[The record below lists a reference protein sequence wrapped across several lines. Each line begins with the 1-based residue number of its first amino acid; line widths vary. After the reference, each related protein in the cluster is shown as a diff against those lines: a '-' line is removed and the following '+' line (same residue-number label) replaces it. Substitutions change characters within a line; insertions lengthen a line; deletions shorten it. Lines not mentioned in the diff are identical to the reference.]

1 MVTSP
6 EESRLP
12 PGSLV
17 QQLVGEIRTI
27 PQAQEILL
35 HTLLPQRFLELP
47 ERMDSLGASINDV
60 RDEVSAVRD
69 ELTIRIDG
77 VRDEVSAVRDELT
90 IRIDGVRDEVS
101 AVRDEVS
108 AVRDEL
114 TTRMDGV
121 RDELTTRI
129 DGVRDEL
136 TIRIDGVRDELTIRI
151 DGVRDEL
158 TTRMDVMQGD
168 INGLKGQFGNLRGES
183 YEDKCSETI
192 ELVLVDYV
200 DRPVLADRGPINDA
214 LVQARRNGT
223 ISRAQYDRVRV
234 VDIIAVGAE
243 LARNRPILAIVE
255 ASVTIN
261 EYDVNAAHE
270 RAIILRNITGQD
282 TRPFCVA
289 NVRWSNAL
297 ARTAGELGVTLIHY
311 ELPNYSDS
319 SQC

>member
-121 RDELTTRI
+121 RDELTIRI

-136 TIRIDGVRDELTIRI
+136 TTRIDGVRDELTIRI

-270 RAIILRNITGQD
+270 RAIILRDITGQD

-289 NVRWSNAL
+289 NVRWSNVL

>member
-17 QQLVGEIRTI
+17 RQLVGEIRTI

-77 VRDEVSAVRDELT
+77 VRDEVSA
-90 IRIDGVRDEVS
+90 VRDEVS

-270 RAIILRNITGQD
+270 RAIILRDITGQD